1 MTKNEGIIWD
11 AGELPVAETVT
22 DRKTKVKYY
31 NLPCAFDIETT
42 NINDDPKNRMAFPY
56 HMQLMIGTY
65 FIRCRTIEQLG
76 QVFTKLKQNYGLDGT
91 KRLIMYVHNL
101 PFEFQFIRCYFHF
114 CDCMSKSQR
123 QVYKVFFDQFGI
135 EMRDSCALSGMSLAK
150 TAENLTWPEH
160 SSIRKLKGD
169 LDYKPVRFPSTPLTE
184 AEIGYCYNDV
194 KIICCYIEEQ
204 IKMYHGDI
212 TRIPFTNTGRVRRFV
227 RNHCFSHWEKSKKT
241 GKKYCPYKGLIK
253 RLTLKP
259 LEYGYL
265 KQAFLGG
272 YTHANARYSTKM
284 LKDVHSID
292 FTSSYPTVMM
302 SEQYPMSKGAW
313 INNLNITS
321 YADFVT
327 FLNNRLAVVEV
338 ELWNIETKPE
348 VPDDYLSDSRV
359 REKSNDVIQNN
370 GRIHKASYVKEILTN
385 IDLEMVVKAYSF
397 TSIKITSGWF
407 YYKDYLPR
415 EIIECVLE
423 FYEKKT
429 TLKGVKGQ
437 EAEYLLKKG
446 MLNSLYGMCVTDICK
461 DEEKCTFENGWST
474 IPSEGREV
482 ELLDEYNND
491 PNRFLSYAWGV
502 FITAY
507 ARRNLFTG
515 IMSMGKDY
523 VYCDT
528 DSIKFINMEKH
539 KAYIDDY
546 NRNIIRK
553 CTECLNSHGLD
564 PAMLAPKNQKG
575 VEKQIGIWDYEGK
588 YDYFKTLGCKRYLTY
603 KDGEFDLTCAGLP
616 TKAGLD
622 ALLADGTDI
631 QQVFNK
637 FNQEFDVPVGDAD
650 KLGHFYR
657 DTSFEYSGVDKNGKY
672 DRITYRSC
680 DVLFDISFKVNFAEM
695 YQLFLDNYVRVVTA

>member
-1 MTKNEGIIWD
+1 MIRDDVIRYY
-11 AGELPVAETVT
+11 GELPEAEKPIY
-22 DRKTKVKYY
+22 DFKNKIHYY

-42 NINDDPKNRMAFPY
+42 NITDDPKNRMAFPY
-56 HMQLMIGTY
+56 HMQLMIKDV
-65 FIRCRTIEQLG
+65 FITCRTIEQLG
-76 QVFTKLKQNYGLDGT
+76 HVFSDIQQKYGLDG
-91 KRLIMYVHNL
+91 KHRLIMYVHNL

-123 QVYKVFFDQFGI
+123 QVFKVFFDQFGI

-169 LDYKPVRFPSTPLTE
+169 VDYKLVRFPSTRLTD
-184 AEIGYCYNDV
+184 AERKYCYNDV

-204 IKMYHGDI
+204 IKMYGNI
-212 TRIPFTNTGRVRRFV
+212 TKIPLTNTGRVRRHV
-227 RNHCFSHWEKSKKT
+227 RNACFHWEKNKKT
-241 GKKYCPYKGLIK
+241 GKKFYPYKKIIS
-253 RLTLKP
+253 RLTLEP

-265 KQAFLGG
+265 KGAFLGG
-272 YTHANARYSTKM
+272 YTHANAMYSTKV

-302 SEQYPMSKGAW
+302 SEQYPMSKGAF
-313 INNLNITS
+313 IDNLNITS
-321 YADFVT
+321 YDEFVK
-327 FLNNRLAVVEV
+327 FLTDRRLAVVDV
-338 ELWNIETKPE
+338 ELTDIETKPE
-348 VPDDYLSDSRV
+348 VPDDYLSDSRA
-359 REKSNDVIQNN
+359 RKKQDVEQNN
-370 GRIHKASYVKEILTN
+370 GRIHKASCVNVLLTN
-385 IDLEMVVKAYSF
+385 IDLEMVVKSYSF
-397 TSIKITSGWF
+397 TSIKINSGWF
-407 YYKDYLPR
+407 YYKNYLPK
-415 EIIECVLE
+415 EIVECVLE

-446 MLNSLYGMCVTDICK
+446 MLNSCYGMCVTDICK
-461 DEEKCTFENGWST
+461 DEENCTFENGWST
-474 IPSEGREV
+474 VPANI
-482 ELLDEYNND
+482 DMAIDKYNKD

-528 DSIKFINMEKH
+528 DSIKFLNMDAH
-539 KAYIDDY
+539 KAYIEDY

-553 CTECLNSHGLD
+553 CTECLEHWDLD

-575 VEKQIGIWDYEGK
+575 VEKQIGIWDYEGR

-616 TKAGLD
+616 TKAGLN

-631 QQVFNK
+631 QQVFSR

-657 DTSFEYSGVDKNGKY
+657 DTSFEYSGVDKDGNY

-680 DVLFDISFKVNFAEM
+680 CVLFDIGFKVNFSDL
-695 YQLFLDNYVRVVTA
+695 YQLYIDNHVGVVDAL

>member
-1 MTKNEGIIWD
+1 MRPNEGIIWD
-11 AGELPVAETVT
+11 AGNLPEAKLVY
-22 DRKTKVKYY
+22 DFKNKIHYY

-76 QVFTKLKQNYGLDGT
+76 QVFSEIQQHYGLDG
-91 KRLIMYVHNL
+91 KHRLIMYVHNL

-123 QVYKVFFDQFGI
+123 QVFKVFFDQFGI
-135 EMRDSCALSGMSLAK
+135 EMRDSYALSGMNLAK
-150 TAENLTWPEH
+150 TAENLTWPKH

-169 LDYKPVRFPSTPLTE
+169 LDYSPVRFPSTPLTE
-184 AEIGYCYNDV
+184 AEKGYCFNDV

-204 IKMYHGDI
+204 IDMYEGKI
-212 TRIPFTNTGRVRRFV
+212 TNIPLTNTGRVRRHV
-227 RNHCFSHWEKSKKT
+227 RKHCFSHKEKNEKT
-241 GKKYCPYKGLIK
+241 GKLYSPYKTLIR
-253 RLTLKP
+253 RLTLEP
-259 LEYGYL
+259 VEYAYL
-265 KQAFLGG
+265 KGAFLGG
-272 YTHANARYSTKM
+272 YTHANAMYSTKV

-302 SEQYPMSKGAW
+302 SEQYPMSKGKF

-321 YADFVT
+321 YDDFVK
-327 FLNNRLAVVEV
+327 FLTDRRLAVVDV
-338 ELWNIETKPE
+338 ELTDIETKPE
-348 VPDDYLSDSRV
+348 VPDDYLSDSRARKKQGV
-359 REKSNDVIQNN
+359 EQNN
-370 GRIHKASYVKEILTN
+370 GRIHKASYINVLLTN
-385 IDLEMVVKAYSF
+385 IDLEMVVKSYSF
-397 TSIKITSGWF
+397 TSIKINSGWF
-407 YYKDYLPR
+407 YYKDYLPK

-423 FYEKKT
+423 FYSDKT

-461 DEEKCTFENGWST
+461 DDENCTFENGWST
-474 IPSEGREV
+474 TPAIVDV
-482 ELLDEYNND
+482 EIDKYNKD

-528 DSIKFINMEKH
+528 DSIKFLNMDAH
-539 KAYIDDY
+539 KAYIEDY

-553 CTECLNSHGLD
+553 CTECLEYWDLD

-575 VEKQIGIWDYEGK
+575 VEKPIGIWDYEGR
-588 YDYFKTLGCKRYLTY
+588 YDCFKTLGCKRYLTY

-616 TKAGLD
+616 IKAGVD
-622 ALLADGTDI
+622 TLLADGKDI
-631 QQVFNK
+631 QGVFSR
-637 FNQEFDVPVGDAD
+637 FNQEFDVPIGDAD
-650 KLGHFYR
+650 KRGKFYR

-680 DVLFDISFKVNFAEM
+680 VVLFDIGFKVNFSDL
-695 YQLFLDNYVRVVTA
+695 YQLYIDNHVGVVDAL

>member
-338 ELWNIETKPE
+338 ELWDIETKPE

-637 FNQEFDVPVGDAD
+637 FNQTFDVPVGDAD

-695 YQLFLDNYVRVVTA
+695 YRLFLDNYVRVVTA

>member
-1 MTKNEGIIWD
+1 MIRDDGIRYY
-11 AGELPVAETVT
+11 GELPEAEKPIY
-22 DRKTKVKYY
+22 DFKNRIYYY

-42 NINDDPKNRMAFPY
+42 NITNDPKNRMAFPY
-56 HMQLMIGTY
+56 HMQLMIKDV
-65 FIRCRTIEQLG
+65 FITCRTIEQLG
-76 QVFTKLKQNYGLDGT
+76 QVFSDIQQKYGLGGK

-101 PFEFQFIRCYFHF
+101 SFEFQYIRCYFHF

-123 QVYKVFFDQFGI
+123 QVFKVFFDQFGI
-135 EMRDSCALSGMSLAK
+135 EMRDSCVLSGMNLAK

-169 LDYKPVRFPSTPLTE
+169 LDYSLIRFPSTRLTD
-184 AEIGYCYNDV
+184 AERGYCFNDV

-204 IKMYHGDI
+204 IDMYGGKI
-212 TRIPFTNTGRVRRFV
+212 TNIPLTNTGRVRRHV
-227 RNHCFSHWEKSKKT
+227 RNACFHKVPDEKT
-241 GKKYCPYKGLIK
+241 GKKFSPYKRMIR
-253 RLTLKP
+253 RLTLDP
-259 LEYGYL
+259 CEYGYL
-265 KQAFLGG
+265 KGAFLGG
-272 YTHANARYSTKM
+272 YTHANAMYSTKV

-302 SEQYPMSKGAW
+302 SEQYPMSKGKW
-313 INNLNITS
+313 IDDLNITS
-321 YADFVT
+321 YDDFVK
-327 FLNNRLAVVEV
+327 FLNDRLAVVDV

-348 VPDDYLSDSRV
+348 VPDDYLSDSRA
-359 REKSNDVIQNN
+359 RKKQDVEQNN
-370 GRIHKASYVKEILTN
+370 GRIHKASYINVLLTN
-385 IDLEMVVKAYSF
+385 IDLEMVVKSYSF
-397 TSIKITSGWF
+397 TSIKINSGWF
-407 YYKDYLPR
+407 YYKDYLPK

-423 FYEKKT
+423 FYWDKT
-429 TLKGVKGQ
+429 TLKGIKGQ

-461 DEEKCTFENGWST
+461 DKENCTFENGWT
-474 IPSEGREV
+474 TDKADIDAEI
-482 ELLDEYNND
+482 DKYNND

-528 DSIKFINMEKH
+528 DSIKFLNMDAH
-539 KAYIDDY
+539 KAYIEDY
-546 NRNIIRK
+546 NSSIIRK
-553 CTECLNSHGLD
+553 CTECLEYWDLD

-575 VEKQIGIWDYEGK
+575 EVKQIGIWDYEGR

-616 TKAGLD
+616 TKAGLNS
-622 ALLADGTDI
+622 LLADGTDV

-637 FNQEFDVPVGDAD
+637 FNQEFEIPAPDAG
-650 KLGHFYR
+650 KLGHAYV
-657 DTSFEYSGVDKNGKY
+657 DNSFEYSGIDKDGNY

-680 DVLFDISFKVNFAEM
+680 CVLFDIGFTVNFSEL
-695 YQLFLDNYVRVVTA
+695 YDLYLDNYVGVIEA

>member
-1 MTKNEGIIWD
+1 MIPNEGIIWD
-11 AGELPVAETVT
+11 AGELPEAKQVY
-22 DRKTKVKYY
+22 DFKNKIHYY

-56 HMQLMIGTY
+56 HMQLMIKDV
-65 FIRCRTIEQLG
+65 FITCRTIEQLG
-76 QVFTKLKQNYGLDGT
+76 QVFSDIQQKYGLDGK

-101 PFEFQFIRCYFHF
+101 SFEFQFIRCYFHF

-135 EMRDSCALSGMSLAK
+135 EMRDSCVLSGMNLAK

-169 LDYKPVRFPSTPLTE
+169 LDYRPVRFPSTPLTE
-184 AEIGYCYNDV
+184 AEKGYCFNDV

-204 IKMYHGDI
+204 IKMYHGKI
-212 TRIPFTNTGRVRRFV
+212 TEIPLTNTGRVRRHV
-227 RNHCFSHWEKSKKT
+227 RNACFHWEKSKT
-241 GKKYCPYKGLIK
+241 GKKIYPYKKLIR
-253 RLTLKP
+253 RLTLGVD
-259 LEYGYL
+259 EYGYL
-265 KQAFLGG
+265 LGAFLGG
-272 YTHANARYSTKM
+272 YTHANAMYSTQV

-302 SEQYPMSKGAW
+302 SEKYPMSKGKF
-313 INNLNITS
+313 IDNMNITS
-321 YADFVT
+321 YDDFVK
-327 FLNNRLAVVEV
+327 FLTDRRLAVVDV

-348 VPDDYLSDSRV
+348 VPDDYLSDSRA
-359 REKSNDVIQNN
+359 RKKQDVEQNN
-370 GRIHKASYVKEILTN
+370 GRIHKASYINVLLTN

-397 TSIKITSGWF
+397 TSIKINSGWF
-407 YYKDYLPR
+407 YYKEYLPK

-461 DEEKCTFENGWST
+461 DEENCTFEKGWST
-474 IPSEGREV
+474 VPANVDMAI
-482 ELLDEYNND
+482 DKYNND

-528 DSIKFINMEKH
+528 DSIKFLNMEKH
-539 KAYIDDY
+539 KGYIEDY

-553 CTECLNSHGLD
+553 CTECLNYHGLD

-575 VEKQIGIWDYEGK
+575 VKKPIGIWDYEGR

-603 KDGEFDLTCAGLP
+603 KDGEFNLTCAGLP
-616 TKAGLD
+616 IKAGLD
-622 ALLADGTDI
+622 ALLADGADI
-631 QQVFNK
+631 QGVFSR
-637 FNQEFDVPVGDAD
+637 FNQEFDVSIGDAD
-650 KLGHFYR
+650 KLGRFYR
-657 DTSFEYSGVDKNGKY
+657 DTSFEYSGVDKDGKY

-680 DVLFDISFKVNFAEM
+680 CVLFDIGFKVNFSDL
-695 YQLFLDNYVRVVTA
+695 YQLYIDNHVGVVDAL

>member
-1 MTKNEGIIWD
+1 MIRDDLIRYY
-11 AGELPVAETVT
+11 GELPKAETVT
-22 DRKTKVKYY
+22 DRKTKIKYF

-42 NINDDPKNRMAFPY
+42 NIVDDPKNRMAFPY
-56 HMQLMIGTY
+56 HMQLMIGST
-65 FIRCRTIEQLG
+65 FITCRTIEQLG
-76 QVFTKLKQNYGLDGT
+76 QVFSEIQQNYGLNGK

-114 CDCMSKSQR
+114 TDCQSKSQR
-123 QVYKVFFDQFGI
+123 QVLKVFFDQFGI
-135 EMRDSCALSGMSLAK
+135 EMRDSCVLSGMSLAK

-160 SSIRKLKGD
+160 KSIRKLMGD
-169 LDYKPVRFPSTPLTE
+169 LDYSPVRFPSTKLTDK
-184 AEIGYCYNDV
+184 EIGYCFYDV

-212 TRIPFTNTGRVRRFV
+212 TRIPLTNTGRVRRHV
-227 RNHCFSHWEKSKKT
+227 RNHCFSHWEIDEKT
-241 GKKYCPYKGLIK
+241 GKKIHPYKRMIR
-253 RLTLKP
+253 RLTLEP

-265 KQAFLGG
+265 LGAFLGG
-272 YTHANARYSTKM
+272 YTHANAMYSTKM

-321 YADFVT
+321 YDDFVK

-397 TSIKITSGWF
+397 TSIKITSGYF
-407 YYKDYLPR
+407 YYKDYLPK

-423 FYEKKT
+423 FYWDKT
-429 TLKGVKGQ
+429 TLKGIKGK

-461 DEEKCTFENGWST
+461 DEENCTFEKGWWT
-474 IPSEGREV
+474 DKADVDKKIT
-482 ELLDEYNND
+482 DYNND

-528 DSIKFINMEKH
+528 DSIKFLNMDAH
-539 KAYIDDY
+539 KAYIEDY

-553 CTECLNSHGLD
+553 CTECLEYWDLD

-575 VEKQIGIWDYEGK
+575 VEKQIGIWDYEGR

-616 TKAGLD
+616 TKAGLN

-637 FNQEFDVPVGDAD
+637 FNQEFDVPLGDAD
-650 KLGHFYR
+650 KLGHCYR
-657 DTSFEYSGVDKNGKY
+657 DTSFEYSGVDKDGNY
-672 DRITYRSC
+672 DRIVYRSC
-680 DVLFDISFKVNFAEM
+680 CVLFDIGFKVNFSDL
-695 YQLFLDNYVRVVTA
+695 YQLYLDNYVGVVTA

>member
-1 MTKNEGIIWD
+1 MIRDDLIRYY
-11 AGELPVAETVT
+11 GELPKAETVT
-22 DRKTKVKYY
+22 DRKTKIKYF

-42 NINDDPKNRMAFPY
+42 NIVDDPKNRMAFPY
-56 HMQLMIGTY
+56 HMQLMIGST
-65 FIRCRTIEQLG
+65 FITCRTIEQLG
-76 QVFTKLKQNYGLDGT
+76 QVFSEIQQNYGLDGR

-150 TAENLTWPEH
+150 TAENLTEH
-160 SSIRKLKGD
+160 KISKLKGD
-169 LDYKPVRFPSTPLTE
+169 LDYKLIRFPSTKITD
-184 AEIGYCYNDV
+184 AERGYCFNDV

-204 IKMYHGDI
+204 IKMYKGDI
-212 TRIPFTNTGRVRRFV
+212 TRIPLTNTGRVRRHV
-227 RNHCFSHWEKSKKT
+227 RNHCFSHWEIDEQT
-241 GKKYCPYKGLIK
+241 GKKRYPYKRMIR
-253 RLTLKP
+253 RLTLEP

-265 KQAFLGG
+265 LGAFLGG
-272 YTHANARYSTKM
+272 YTHANAMYSTKV

-302 SEQYPMSKGAW
+302 SEQYPMSKGTF
-313 INNLNITS
+313 INNMNITS
-321 YADFVT
+321 YDDFVK
-327 FLNNRLAVVEV
+327 FLNGRLAVVEV
-338 ELWNIETKPE
+338 ELWDIETKPE

-359 REKSNDVIQNN
+359 RAKQDVIQNN
-370 GRIHKASYVKEILTN
+370 GRIHKAAYVKEILTN

-407 YYKDYLPR
+407 YYKDYLPK

-423 FYEKKT
+423 FYWDKT
-429 TLKGVKGQ
+429 TLKGIKGK

-446 MLNSLYGMCVTDICK
+446 MLNSCYGMCVTDICK
-461 DEEKCTFENGWST
+461 DEENCTFENGWST
-474 IPSEGREV
+474 TPANVDEKIN
-482 ELLDEYNND
+482 EYNKD

-528 DSIKFINMEKH
+528 DSIKFINMDAH
-539 KAYIDDY
+539 KAYIEDY

-553 CTECLNSHGLD
+553 CTECLEYWDLD
-564 PAMLAPKNQKG
+564 PAMLAPKNKKG
-575 VEKQIGIWDYEGK
+575 EVKQIGIWDYEGR

-631 QQVFNK
+631 QQVFSK
-637 FNQEFDVPVGDAD
+637 FNQEFDVPLGDAD
-650 KLGHFYR
+650 KLGHCYR
-657 DTSFEYSGVDKNGKY
+657 DTSFEYSGVDKDGNY
-672 DRITYRSC
+672 DRIVYRSC
-680 DVLFDISFKVNFAEM
+680 CVLFDIGFKVNFSDL
-695 YQLFLDNYVRVVTA
+695 YQLYLDNYVGVVTA

>member
-1 MTKNEGIIWD
+1 MSTDEGIIWD
-11 AGELPVAETVT
+11 AKKLPEAALVR
-22 DRKTKVKYY
+22 DFKNKIYYY

-56 HMQLMIGTY
+56 HMQLMIGDV
-65 FIRCRTIEQLG
+65 FITCRTIDELG
-76 QVFTKLKQNYGLDGT
+76 QVFSEIQQFYGLDGK

-169 LDYKPVRFPSTPLTE
+169 LDYRPIRFPSTPLTE
-184 AEIGYCYNDV
+184 TEKGYCYNDV
-194 KIICCYIEEQ
+194 KIICCYIAEQ
-204 IKMYHGDI
+204 IKMYEGKI
-212 TRIPFTNTGRVRRFV
+212 TKIPLTNTGRVRRHV
-227 RNHCFSHWEKSKKT
+227 RKHCFHKEKKN
-241 GKKYCPYKGLIK
+241 GKYFSPYKTMIR
-253 RLTLKP
+253 RLTLEP

-265 KQAFLGG
+265 IGAFLGG
-272 YTHANARYSTKM
+272 YTHANAMYSTKV

-302 SEQYPMSKGAW
+302 SEQYPMSKGMW

-321 YADFVT
+321 YDDFVK
-327 FLNNRLAVVEV
+327 FLNDRLAVVEV
-338 ELWNIETKPE
+338 ELWDIETKPE
-348 VPDDYLSDSRV
+348 VPDDYLSDSRA
-359 REKSNDVIQNN
+359 REKQDVVQNN

-385 IDLEMVVKAYSF
+385 IDLEMVVKSYSF
-397 TSIKITSGWF
+397 TSIRITSGWF
-407 YYKDYLPR
+407 YYKNYLPK

-423 FYEKKT
+423 FYVDKT

-446 MLNSLYGMCVTDICK
+446 MLNSCYGMCVTDICK
-461 DEEKCTFENGWST
+461 DEEICTFENGWSK
-474 IPSEGREV
+474 IPSEGNEAI
-482 ELLDEYNND
+482 LIDKYNND
-491 PNRFLSYAWGV
+491 PNRFLSYVWGV

-528 DSIKFINMEKH
+528 DSIKFLNMEKH
-539 KAYIDDY
+539 KGYIEDY

-564 PAMLAPKNQKG
+564 PALLSPKNQKG
-575 VEKQIGIWDYEGK
+575 EEKQIGIWDYEGK

-603 KDGEFDLTCAGLP
+603 KDGEFDLTCAGQP
-616 TKAGLD
+616 TKAGLN

-631 QQVFNK
+631 QQVFDK
-637 FNQEFDVPVGDAD
+637 FNQTFTVPAPYSG
-650 KLGHFYR
+650 KLGHAYR

-672 DRITYRSC
+672 DRITYKSC
-680 DVLFDISFKVNFAEM
+680 CVLFDIDFTVNFSEL
-695 YQLFLDNYVRVVTA
+695 YQLYLNNYVGVVDAK

>member
-1 MTKNEGIIWD
+1 MIRDDVIRYYGKLPE
-11 AGELPVAETVT
+11 AELVY
-22 DRKTKVKYY
+22 DFKYKIRYY

-42 NINDDPKNRMAFPY
+42 NIVDDPENRMAFPY
-56 HMQLMIGTY
+56 HMQLMVGST
-65 FIRCRTIEQLG
+65 FITCRTIEQLG
-76 QVFTKLKQNYGLDGT
+76 QVFSEIQQFYGLDGT
-91 KRLIMYVHNL
+91 HRLIMYIHNL

-135 EMRDSCALSGMSLAK
+135 EMRDSCALSGMSLEK

-160 SSIRKLKGD
+160 KSIRKLKGD
-169 LDYKPVRFPSTPLTE
+169 LDYKLIRFPSTRLTD
-184 AEIGYCYNDV
+184 AERGYCFNDV

-204 IKMYHGDI
+204 MKYYGNI
-212 TRIPFTNTGRVRRFV
+212 TKIPLTNTGRVRRFV
-227 RNHCFSHWEKSKKT
+227 RNHCFHWEKDKET
-241 GKKYCPYKGLIK
+241 GKKIYPYKGIIR
-253 RLTLKP
+253 RLTLEP

-272 YTHANARYSTKM
+272 YTHANAMYSTKV

-302 SEQYPMSKGAW
+302 SEQYPMSKGVFV
-313 INNLNITS
+313 NNLNITS
-321 YADFVT
+321 YDDFVKY
-327 FLNNRLAVVEV
+327 LNDRLAVVEV
-338 ELWNIETKPE
+338 ELWDIETKPE

-359 REKSNDVIQNN
+359 REKQDVEQNN
-370 GRIHKASYVKEILTN
+370 GRIHKAAYVKEILTN

-397 TSIKITSGWF
+397 TSMKITSGWF
-407 YYKDYLPR
+407 YDKNYLPR

-429 TLKGVKGQ
+429 TLKGVKGM

-446 MLNSLYGMCVTDICK
+446 MLNSCYGMCVTDICK
-461 DEEKCTFENGWST
+461 DEENCTFDKGWWTVS
-474 IPSEGREV
+474 SEGREA
-482 ELLDEYNND
+482 ELIDKYNKD

-528 DSIKFINMEKH
+528 DSIKFINMDAH
-539 KAYIDDY
+539 KAYIEDY

-564 PAMLAPKNQKG
+564 PAMLAPKNKNG
-575 VEKQIGIWDYEGK
+575 EVKQIGIWDYEGK

-622 ALLADGTDI
+622 ALLADGSDI

-637 FNQEFDVPVGDAD
+637 FNQTFDVPVGDAD
-650 KLGHFYR
+650 KLGRFYR
-657 DTSFEYSGVDKNGKY
+657 DTSFEYSGVDKDGNY

-680 DVLFDISFKVNFAEM
+680 CVLFDIGFKVNFSDL
-695 YQLFLDNYVRVVTA
+695 YRLYLKNRVGVVDAL

>member
-22 DRKTKVKYY
+22 DRKTKVEYF

-76 QVFTKLKQNYGLDGT
+76 QVFTKLKQNYGLDGK

-338 ELWNIETKPE
+338 ELWDIETKPE

-461 DEEKCTFENGWST
+461 DEENCTFENGWST

-482 ELLDEYNND
+482 ELLDKYNND

-695 YQLFLDNYVRVVTA
+695 YRLFLDNYVRVVTA

>member
-1 MTKNEGIIWD
+1 MITVDDIKYYGK
-11 AGELPVAETVT
+11 LPEAQLVY
-22 DRKTKVKYY
+22 DFKYKIRYY

-56 HMQLMIGTY
+56 HMQLMIGST
-65 FIRCRTIEQLG
+65 FITCRTIEQLG
-76 QVFTKLKQNYGLDGT
+76 QVFSEIQQFYGLDGK

-101 PFEFQFIRCYFHF
+101 PFEFQFIRSYFHF

-135 EMRDSCALSGMSLAK
+135 EMRDSYALSGMSLAK

-160 SSIRKLKGD
+160 SPFRKLIGD
-169 LDYKPVRFPSTPLTE
+169 LDYSPVRFPSTRLTN
-184 AEIGYCYNDV
+184 AELQYCYNDV

-204 IKMYHGDI
+204 IDMYDGKI
-212 TRIPFTNTGRVRRFV
+212 TNIPLTNTGRVRRHV
-227 RNHCFSHWEKSKKT
+227 RKHCFHPEKDEKS
-241 GKKYCPYKGLIK
+241 GKKYSPYKRMIR
-253 RLTLKP
+253 RLTLEP

-265 KQAFLGG
+265 KGAFLGG
-272 YTHANARYSTKM
+272 YTHANAMYSTKV
-284 LKDVHSID
+284 LQDVHSID

-302 SEQYPMSKGAW
+302 SEQYPMSKGMW
-313 INNLNITS
+313 IDNLNITS
-321 YADFVT
+321 YADFVK
-327 FLNNRLAVVEV
+327 FLTDRRLAVVDV
-338 ELWNIETKPE
+338 ELTDIETRPE
-348 VPDDYLSDSRV
+348 VPDDYLSDSRA
-359 REKSNDVIQNN
+359 RKKQDVEQNN
-370 GRIHKASYVKEILTN
+370 GRIHKASYINVLLTN

-397 TSIKITSGWF
+397 TSIKINSGWF
-407 YYKDYLPR
+407 YYKEYLPK

-423 FYEKKT
+423 FYETKT
-429 TLKGVKGQ
+429 KLKGVKGQ

-461 DEEKCTFENGWST
+461 DEENCTFEKGWWT
-474 IPSEGREV
+474 TPANVDMAI
-482 ELLDEYNND
+482 DKYNKD

-528 DSIKFINMEKH
+528 DSIKFMNMDAH

-553 CTECLNSHGLD
+553 CTECLEYWDLD

-575 VEKQIGIWDYEGK
+575 VEKPIGIWDYEGR
-588 YDYFKTLGCKRYLTY
+588 YDYFKTMGCKRYLTY

-616 TKAGLD
+616 TKAGLN

-637 FNQEFDVPVGDAD
+637 FNQTFDVPVGNAD
-650 KLGHFYR
+650 KLGHCYR
-657 DTSFEYSGVDKNGKY
+657 DTSFEYSGVDKNGNY

-680 DVLFDISFKVNFAEM
+680 CVLFDISFKVNFAEM

>member
-1 MTKNEGIIWD
+1 MIPNEGIIWD
-11 AGELPVAETVT
+11 AGELPEAKLVY
-22 DRKTKVKYY
+22 DFKNKIKYY

-65 FIRCRTIEQLG
+65 FITCRTIEQLG
-76 QVFTKLKQNYGLDGT
+76 QVFSEIQHFYGLDG
-91 KRLIMYVHNL
+91 KNRLIMYVHNL

-123 QVYKVFFDQFGI
+123 QVFKVFFDQFGI
-135 EMRDSCALSGMSLAK
+135 EMRDSYALSGMSLEK

-169 LDYKPVRFPSTPLTE
+169 LDYRPVRFPSTKITD
-184 AEIGYCYNDV
+184 AERGYCFNDV

-204 IKMYHGDI
+204 IDMYGGKI
-212 TRIPFTNTGRVRRFV
+212 TNIPLTNTGRVRRHV
-227 RNHCFSHWEKSKKT
+227 RKHCFHKEPDEKT
-241 GKKYCPYKGLIK
+241 GKKFCPYKKIIS
-253 RLTLKP
+253 RLTLEP

-265 KQAFLGG
+265 KGAFLGG
-272 YTHANARYSTKM
+272 YTHANAMYSTKV

-302 SEQYPMSKGAW
+302 SEQYPRSKGMW
-313 INNLNITS
+313 INNMNITS
-321 YADFVT
+321 YDEFVK
-327 FLNNRLAVVEV
+327 FLTDRRLAVVDV
-338 ELWNIETKPE
+338 ELWDIETKPE
-348 VPDDYLSDSRV
+348 VPDDYLSDSRA
-359 REKSNDVIQNN
+359 REKQDVEQNN
-370 GRIHKASYVKEILTN
+370 GRIHKASYINVLLTN

-397 TSIKITSGWF
+397 TSIKINSGWF
-407 YYKDYLPR
+407 YYKDYLPK

-461 DEEKCTFENGWST
+461 DDENCTFEKGWST
-474 IPSEGREV
+474 TPANVDMEI
-482 ELLDEYNND
+482 DKYNKD

-528 DSIKFINMEKH
+528 DSIKFLNMDAH
-539 KAYIDDY
+539 KAYIEDY
-546 NRNIIRK
+546 NSSIIRK
-553 CTECLNSHGLD
+553 CTECLEYWGLD

-575 VEKQIGIWDYEGK
+575 VEKPIGIWDYEGR

-616 TKAGLD
+616 TKAGLNT
-622 ALLADGTDI
+622 LLADGTDI
-631 QQVFNK
+631 QQVFSR
-637 FNQEFDVPVGDAD
+637 FNQEFDVPVSDAD
-650 KLGHFYR
+650 KLGHCYR

-680 DVLFDISFKVNFAEM
+680 CVLFDIGFKVNFSDI
-695 YQLFLDNYVRVVTA
+695 YQLYIDNHVGVVDA

>member
-1 MTKNEGIIWD
+1 MVRDDDIRYYGK
-11 AGELPVAETVT
+11 LPEASLVY
-22 DRKTKVKYY
+22 DFKYKIRYY

-42 NINDDPKNRMAFPY
+42 NINDDPENRMAFPY
-56 HMQLMIGTY
+56 HMQLMIGST
-65 FIRCRTIEQLG
+65 FITCRTIDQLG
-76 QVFTKLKQNYGLDGT
+76 KIFSELQQNYGLNG
-91 KRLIMYVHNL
+91 KNRLIVYVHNL

-114 CDCMSKSQR
+114 TDCMSKSQR

-135 EMRDSCALSGMSLAK
+135 EMRDSCALSGMSLEK

-160 SSIRKLKGD
+160 ASIRKLKGD
-169 LDYKPVRFPSTPLTE
+169 LDYKLVRFPSTELTK
-184 AEIGYCYNDV
+184 AEKSYCFNDV

-204 IKMYHGDI
+204 MDVYGDI
-212 TRIPFTNTGRVRRFV
+212 TKIPLTNTGRVRRYV
-227 RNHCFSHWEKSKKT
+227 RNHCFHVEKNKKT
-241 GKKYCPYKGLIK
+241 GKKFCPYKRIIS
-253 RLTLKP
+253 RLTLEP

-265 KQAFLGG
+265 IGAFLGG
-272 YTHANARYSTKM
+272 YTHANAMHSTKV
-284 LKDVHSID
+284 LKNVHSID

-302 SEQYPMSKGAW
+302 SEKYPMSKGVF
-313 INNLNITS
+313 IDNLNFTS
-321 YADFVT
+321 YGDFLS
-327 FLNNRLAVVEV
+327 FLNDRLAVVEV
-338 ELWNIETKPE
+338 ELTDIETKPG
-348 VPDDYLSDSRV
+348 VPDDYLSDSRA
-359 REKSNDVIQNN
+359 RAKQDVVQNN

-385 IDLEMVVKAYSF
+385 IDLDMVVKAYSF

-407 YYKDYLPR
+407 YYKEYLPK

-446 MLNSLYGMCVTDICK
+446 MLNSCYGMCVTDICK
-461 DEEKCTFENGWST
+461 DEEICTFENGWST
-474 IPSEGREV
+474 VPAENNEAMLI
-482 ELLDEYNND
+482 DKYNND

-515 IMSMGKDY
+515 IMSMGNDY

-528 DSIKFINMEKH
+528 DSIKFMNMDAH
-539 KAYIDDY
+539 KAYIEDY

-553 CTECLNSHGLD
+553 CTECLNHHGLD
-564 PAMLAPKNQKG
+564 PNMLSPKNQKG
-575 VEKQIGIWDYEGK
+575 EVKQIGIWDYEGR

-616 TKAGLD
+616 TKAGLNE
-622 ALLADGTDI
+622 LLAEGTDV
-631 QQVFNK
+631 QGVFSR
-637 FNQEFDVPVGDAD
+637 FNQTFKVSAPDAD

-657 DTSFEYSGVDKNGKY
+657 DTSFEYSGIDKDGNY
-672 DRITYRSC
+672 DKITYRSC
-680 DVLFDISFKVNFAEM
+680 CVLFDIGFSISFSEL
-695 YQLFLDNYVRVVTA
+695 YDLYLDNFVGVIDAL

>member
-1 MTKNEGIIWD
+1 MAKDEGIIED
-11 AGELPVAETVT
+11 AGELPVAELVY
-22 DRKTKVKYY
+22 DRKSKVRYY

-65 FIRCRTIEQLG
+65 FIRCRTIDELG
-76 QVFTKLKQNYGLDGT
+76 QVFSKLQQHYGLDGT
-91 KRLIMYVHNL
+91 HRLIMYVHNL

-135 EMRDSCALSGMSLAK
+135 EMRDSYALSGMSLAK

-169 LDYKPVRFPSTPLTE
+169 LDYRPVRFPSTKLTD
-184 AEIGYCYNDV
+184 AEIGYCFYDV

-212 TRIPFTNTGRVRRFV
+212 TRIPLTNTGRVRRFV
-227 RNHCFSHWEKSKKT
+227 RNHCFHWEKSKKT
-241 GKKYCPYKGLIK
+241 GKKYCPYKGMIR
-253 RLTLKP
+253 RLTLEP

-272 YTHANARYSTKM
+272 YTHANAMYSTKM

-302 SEQYPMSKGAW
+302 SEQYPMSKGAF
-313 INNLNITS
+313 IDNLNITS
-321 YADFVT
+321 YDDFVK
-327 FLNNRLAVVEV
+327 FLNDRLAVVEV
-338 ELWNIETKPE
+338 ELWDIETKPE

-359 REKSNDVIQNN
+359 REKQDVIQNN
-370 GRIHKASYVKEILTN
+370 GRIHKAAYVKEILTN

-407 YYKDYLPR
+407 YYKNYLPR
-415 EIIECVLE
+415 EIIECILE

-429 TLKGVKGQ
+429 TLKGVKGK

-461 DEEKCTFENGWST
+461 DEENCTFEKGWWTVS
-474 IPSEGREV
+474 SEGNEAV
-482 ELLDEYNND
+482 LIDKYNKD

-528 DSIKFINMEKH
+528 DSIKFLNMDAH
-539 KAYIDDY
+539 KAYIEDY

-575 VEKQIGIWDYEGK
+575 VEKQIGIWDYEGR

-603 KDGEFDLTCAGLP
+603 KDGEYDLTCAGLP

-631 QQVFNK
+631 QQVFGK
-637 FNQEFDVPVGDAD
+637 FNQTFDVPVGDAD
-650 KLGHFYR
+650 KLGHCYR

-680 DVLFDISFKVNFAEM
+680 CVLFDISFTVTFAEL
-695 YQLFLDNYVRVVTA
+695 YQLYLDNYVGVVDAL

>member
-1 MTKNEGIIWD
+1 MIRDDLIRYY
-11 AGELPVAETVT
+11 GELPKAELVELVT
-22 DRKTKVKYY
+22 DRKSKNKYY
-31 NLPCAFDIETT
+31 NLPCAFEIETT
-42 NINDDPKNRMAFPY
+42 NINDAPKTRLAFPY
-56 HMQLMIGTY
+56 HMQLMIGST
-65 FIRCRTIEQLG
+65 FITCRTIEQLG
-76 QVFTKLKQNYGLDGT
+76 QVFSDLQQKYGLNGK
-91 KRLIMYVHNL
+91 KRLLMYVHNL

-114 CDCMSKSQR
+114 TDCMSKSQR
-123 QVYKVFFDQFGI
+123 QVLKVFFDQFGI
-135 EMRDSCALSGMSLAK
+135 EMRDSYALSGMSLAK

-169 LDYKPVRFPSTPLTE
+169 LDYRPVRFPSTRLTD
-184 AEIGYCYNDV
+184 AERDYCFNDV

-212 TRIPFTNTGRVRRFV
+212 TRIPLTNTGRVRRHV
-227 RNHCFSHWEKSKKT
+227 RNHCFSKWEKDEKT
-241 GKKYCPYKGLIK
+241 GKKIYPYKKLIH
-253 RLTLKP
+253 RLTLEP

-265 KQAFLGG
+265 LGAFLGG
-272 YTHANARYSTKM
+272 YTHANAMYSTKL

-302 SEQYPMSKGAW
+302 SEQYPMSKGIF

-321 YADFVT
+321 YDDFVK

-348 VPDDYLSDSRV
+348 VPDDYLSDSRARV
-359 REKSNDVIQNN
+359 KQGVEQDN
-370 GRIHKASYVKEILTN
+370 GRIHKAAYVKEILTN
-385 IDLEMVVKAYSF
+385 IDLEMAVKAYSF

-407 YYKDYLPR
+407 YYKDYLPK

-429 TLKGVKGQ
+429 TLKGVKGM

-446 MLNSLYGMCVTDICK
+446 MLNSCYGMCVTDICK
-461 DEEKCTFENGWST
+461 DEEKCTFKDGWKT
-474 IPSEGREV
+474 DKADVDKKIY
-482 ELLDEYNND
+482 EYNKD

-528 DSIKFINMEKH
+528 DSIKFLNMEKH
-539 KAYIDDY
+539 KAYIEDY

-553 CTECLNSHGLD
+553 CTECLEYWDLD

-575 VEKQIGIWDYEGK
+575 VEKPIGIWDYEGK

-622 ALLADGTDI
+622 ALLADGTDV
-631 QQVFNK
+631 QQVYSR

-650 KLGHFYR
+650 KLGHCYR
-657 DTSFEYSGVDKNGKY
+657 DTSFEYSGIDKDGNY

-680 DVLFDISFKVNFAEM
+680 CVLFDIGFKVNFSDL
-695 YQLFLDNYVRVVTA
+695 YQLYLNNRVGVVTA

>member
-1 MTKNEGIIWD
+1 MIRDDKIRYY
-11 AGELPVAETVT
+11 GELPEAKLVY
-22 DRKTKVKYY
+22 DFKYKIHYY

-56 HMQLMIGTY
+56 HMQLMIGDV
-65 FIRCRTIEQLG
+65 FITCRTIEQLG
-76 QVFTKLKQNYGLDGT
+76 QVFSDIQQKYGLDG
-91 KRLIMYVHNL
+91 KHRLIMYVHNL
-101 PFEFQFIRCYFHF
+101 PFEFQYIRCYFHF

-135 EMRDSCALSGMSLAK
+135 EMRDSFALSGMSLAK

-169 LDYKPVRFPSTPLTE
+169 LDYRPIRFPSTRLTD
-184 AEIGYCYNDV
+184 AERKYCFNDV

-204 IKMYHGDI
+204 IKMYDNI
-212 TRIPFTNTGRVRRFV
+212 TKIPLTNTGRVRRHV
-227 RNHCFSHWEKSKKT
+227 RNACFHWEKEN
-241 GKKYCPYKGLIK
+241 GKKIYPYKRIIR
-253 RLTLKP
+253 RLTLEP

-265 KQAFLGG
+265 IGAFLGG
-272 YTHANARYSTKM
+272 YTHANAMYSTKV

-302 SEQYPMSKGAW
+302 SEQYPMSKGAFVDSM
-313 INNLNITS
+313 NITS
-321 YADFVT
+321 YDDFVK
-327 FLNNRLAVVEV
+327 FLNDRLAVVDV
-338 ELWNIETKPE
+338 ELWDIETKPK
-348 VPDDYLSDSRV
+348 VPDDYLSDSRARKKQGV
-359 REKSNDVIQNN
+359 EQNN
-370 GRIHKASYVKEILTN
+370 GRIHKASYVNVILTN

-397 TSIKITSGWF
+397 TSIKINSGWF
-407 YYKDYLPR
+407 YYKEYLPK
-415 EIIECVLE
+415 EIVESVLE
-423 FYEKKT
+423 FYVDKT
-429 TLKGVKGQ
+429 TLKGVKGR

-446 MLNSLYGMCVTDICK
+446 MLNSCYGMCVTDICK
-461 DEEKCTFENGWST
+461 DDENCTFENGWST
-474 IPSEGREV
+474 APANVDMAI
-482 ELLDEYNND
+482 DKYNND

-528 DSIKFINMEKH
+528 DSIKFLNMEKH
-539 KAYIDDY
+539 KAYIEDY

-553 CTECLNSHGLD
+553 CTECLNHHGLD

-575 VEKQIGIWDYEGK
+575 EAKQIGIWDYEGR

-616 TKAGLD
+616 TKAGLN

-631 QQVFNK
+631 QGVFSR

-657 DTSFEYSGVDKNGKY
+657 DTSFEYSGIDKDGNY
-672 DRITYRSC
+672 DKITYRSC
-680 DVLFDISFKVNFAEM
+680 CVLFDIGFKVNFSDL
-695 YQLFLDNYVRVVTA
+695 YQLYLDNRVGVVDAL

>member
-1 MTKNEGIIWD
+1 MITVDDIKYYGK
-11 AGELPVAETVT
+11 LPEAQLVY
-22 DRKTKVKYY
+22 DFKYKIRYY

-56 HMQLMIGTY
+56 HMQLMIGST
-65 FIRCRTIEQLG
+65 FITCRTIEQLG
-76 QVFTKLKQNYGLDGT
+76 QVFSEIQQFYGLDGK

-101 PFEFQFIRCYFHF
+101 PFEFQFIRSYFHF

-135 EMRDSCALSGMSLAK
+135 EMRDSYALSGMSLAK

-160 SSIRKLKGD
+160 SPFRKLIGD
-169 LDYKPVRFPSTPLTE
+169 LDYSPVRFPSTRLTN
-184 AEIGYCYNDV
+184 AELQYCYNDV

-204 IKMYHGDI
+204 IDMYDGKI
-212 TRIPFTNTGRVRRFV
+212 TNIPLTNTGRVRRHV
-227 RNHCFSHWEKSKKT
+227 RKHCFHPEKDEKS
-241 GKKYCPYKGLIK
+241 GKKYSPYKRMIR
-253 RLTLKP
+253 RLTLEP

-265 KQAFLGG
+265 KGAFLGG
-272 YTHANARYSTKM
+272 YTHANAMYSTKV
-284 LKDVHSID
+284 LQDVHSID

-302 SEQYPMSKGAW
+302 SEQYPMSKGMW
-313 INNLNITS
+313 IDNLNITS
-321 YADFVT
+321 YADFVK
-327 FLNNRLAVVEV
+327 FLTDRRLAVVDV
-338 ELWNIETKPE
+338 ELTDIETRPE
-348 VPDDYLSDSRV
+348 VPDDYLSDSRA
-359 REKSNDVIQNN
+359 RKKQDVEQNN
-370 GRIHKASYVKEILTN
+370 GRIHKASYINVLLTN

-397 TSIKITSGWF
+397 TSIKINSGWF
-407 YYKDYLPR
+407 YYKEYLPK

-423 FYEKKT
+423 FYETKT
-429 TLKGVKGQ
+429 KLKGVKGQ

-461 DEEKCTFENGWST
+461 DEENCTFEKGWWT
-474 IPSEGREV
+474 TPANVDMAI
-482 ELLDEYNND
+482 DKYNKD

-528 DSIKFINMEKH
+528 DSIKFMNMDAH

-553 CTECLNSHGLD
+553 CTECLEYWDLD

-575 VEKQIGIWDYEGK
+575 VEKPIGIWDYEGI
-588 YDYFKTLGCKRYLTY
+588 YDYFKTMGCKRYLTY

-616 TKAGLD
+616 TKAGLN
-622 ALLADGTDI
+622 ALLVDGTDI

-637 FNQEFDVPVGDAD
+637 FNQTFDVPVGNAD
-650 KLGHFYR
+650 KLGHCYR
-657 DTSFEYSGVDKNGKY
+657 DTSFEYSGVDKNGNY

-680 DVLFDISFKVNFAEM
+680 CVLFDISFKVNFAEM

>member
-1 MTKNEGIIWD
+1 MIRDDLIRYY
-11 AGELPVAETVT
+11 GELPEASLVY
-22 DRKTKVKYY
+22 DFKYKIHYY

-42 NINDDPKNRMAFPY
+42 NINEDPKNRMAFPY
-56 HMQLMIGTY
+56 HMQLMIGDV
-65 FIRCRTIEQLG
+65 FITCRTIEQLG
-76 QVFTKLKQNYGLDGT
+76 KVFSDIQQKYGLDG
-91 KRLIMYVHNL
+91 KHRLIMYVHNL

-169 LDYKPVRFPSTPLTE
+169 LDYRPIRFPSTKITE
-184 AEIGYCYNDV
+184 AERQYCFNDV

-204 IKMYHGDI
+204 IAMYHGKI
-212 TRIPFTNTGRVRRFV
+212 TNIPLTNTGRVRREV
-227 RNHCFSHWEKSKKT
+227 RNHCFHWEKKN
-241 GKKYCPYKGLIK
+241 GKKIYPYKKIIC
-253 RLTLKP
+253 RLTLEP

-265 KQAFLGG
+265 RGAFLGG
-272 YTHANARYSTKM
+272 YTHANAMYSTQV

-302 SEQYPMSKGAW
+302 SEKYPMSKGVLVD
-313 INNLNITS
+313 NMNITS
-321 YADFVT
+321 YDEFVK
-327 FLNNRLAVVEV
+327 FLTDRRLAVVDV

-348 VPDDYLSDSRV
+348 VPDDYLSDSRA
-359 REKSNDVIQNN
+359 RKKQDVEQNN
-370 GRIHKASYVKEILTN
+370 GRIHKASYINVLLTN
-385 IDLEMVVKAYSF
+385 IDLEMVVKSYSF
-397 TSIKITSGWF
+397 TSIRINSGWF
-407 YYKDYLPR
+407 YCKEYLPK

-429 TLKGVKGQ
+429 TLKGVKGM

-446 MLNSLYGMCVTDICK
+446 MLNSCYGMCVTDICK
-461 DEEKCTFENGWST
+461 DVENCTFEKGWST
-474 IPSEGREV
+474 DPADV
-482 ELLDEYNND
+482 DEAIDKYNND
-491 PNRFLSYAWGV
+491 PNRFLSYVWGV

-528 DSIKFINMEKH
+528 DSIKFINMDAH
-539 KAYIDDY
+539 KAYIEDY

-553 CTECLNSHGLD
+553 CTECLESHGLD

-575 VEKQIGIWDYEGK
+575 EEKQIGIWDYEGK

-616 TKAGLD
+616 TKAGLN

-631 QQVFNK
+631 QGVFSR

-657 DTSFEYSGVDKNGKY
+657 DTSFEYSGVDKDGNY
-672 DRITYRSC
+672 DRITYKSC
-680 DVLFDISFKVNFAEM
+680 CVLFDIGFKVNFSDI
-695 YQLFLDNYVRVVTA
+695 YQLYLDNRVGVVDAL

>member
-1 MTKNEGIIWD
+1 MITNEGIIWD
-11 AGELPVAETVT
+11 AKKLPEAELVY
-22 DRKTKVKYY
+22 DFKYKIRYY

-56 HMQLMIGTY
+56 HMQLMIGDV
-65 FIRCRTIEQLG
+65 FITCRTIEQLG
-76 QVFTKLKQNYGLDGT
+76 KIFSEIQQNYGLDD
-91 KRLIMYVHNL
+91 KHRLIMYVHNL

-114 CDCMSKSQR
+114 TDCMSKSQR
-123 QVYKVFFDQFGI
+123 QVYKVFFDEFGI

-169 LDYKPVRFPSTPLTE
+169 LDYRPVRFPSTKLTE
-184 AEIGYCYNDV
+184 TERGYCYNDV

-204 IKMYHGDI
+204 MKMYGNI
-212 TRIPFTNTGRVRRFV
+212 TKIPLTNTGRVRRYV
-227 RNHCFSHWEKSKKT
+227 RNHCFHPKKDEKT
-241 GKKYCPYKGLIK
+241 GKKYYPYKRIIR
-253 RLTLKP
+253 RLTLEP

-265 KQAFLGG
+265 IGAFLGG
-272 YTHANARYSTKM
+272 YTHANAMYSTKV

-302 SEQYPMSKGAW
+302 SEKYPMSKGVFV
-313 INNLNITS
+313 NNLNITS
-321 YADFVT
+321 YDEFVK
-327 FLNNRLAVVEV
+327 FLTDRRLAVVEV
-338 ELWNIETKPE
+338 ELWDIETKPE
-348 VPDDYLSDSRV
+348 VPDDYLSDSRARV
-359 REKSNDVIQNN
+359 KQDVVQNN
-370 GRIHKASYVKEILTN
+370 GRIHKASYVKVILTN

-407 YYKDYLPR
+407 YYKEYLPK

-429 TLKGVKGQ
+429 TLKGVKGM

-446 MLNSLYGMCVTDICK
+446 MLNSCYGMCVTDICK
-461 DEEKCTFENGWST
+461 DKETCTFEGGWST
-474 IPSEGREV
+474 VPADTDVAI
-482 ELLDEYNND
+482 DEYNND

-528 DSIKFINMEKH
+528 DSIKFLNMDAH
-539 KAYIDDY
+539 KAYIEDY
-546 NRNIIRK
+546 NSSIIRK
-553 CTECLNSHGLD
+553 CTECLNYHGLD

-616 TKAGLD
+616 TKAGLN
-622 ALLADGTDI
+622 ALMADGTDI
-631 QQVFNK
+631 QGVFNR
-637 FNQEFDVPVGDAD
+637 FNQTFDVPVGDAD
-650 KLGHFYR
+650 KLGHCYR
-657 DTSFEYSGVDKNGKY
+657 DTSFEYSGVDKNGNY

-680 DVLFDISFKVNFAEM
+680 CVLFDIGFKVNFSDLYEL
-695 YQLFLDNYVRVVTA
+695 YLDNYVGVVNAL